1 MTTHYKFLDGRG
13 SPFRIEP
20 RGGDWGVI
28 TKSDDGYGEE
38 EVATITNCD
47 AEWLA
52 ARIFQLMSG
61 PDAMSFPKNLG
72 IGIIVSSNAVNEWIE
87 PDDRRTAVMLCLIRH
102 ASGDWGCVDDVHRDA
117 NIQSTVEG
125 KGPILSEFE
134 VDGRSLYIGTND
146 NIDGQLSTVVF
157 FKEESG
163 TECIGVQWA

>member
-1 MTTHYKFLDGRG
+1 MKQITVTETVFTLD
-13 SPFRIEP
+13 EL
-20 RGGDWGVI
+20 
-28 TKSDDGYGEE
+28 SDS
-38 EVATITNCD
+38 
-47 AEWLA
+47 
-52 ARIFQLMSG
+52 ARQTALEKMSTW
-61 PDAMSFPKNLG
+61 M
-72 IGIIVSSNAVNEWIE
+72 NEWIE